1 MNPLRIGGQAVLEGV
16 MMRSPRAMAVAVRK
30 PDGTIA
36 TTSQTVDTVFHR
48 LRPFTWFP
56 LRGVVSLIEMFLL
69 GLKALSW
76 SAQESTGEEEEFGT
90 KEIIIS
96 FGFAIVFVV
105 LLFILLPAFLAGYTK
120 GVANTTFLKSL
131 VEGVVR
137 ITLFLGYIAAVAQ
150 MKDIKRVFQYHG
162 AEHKTVHAYEAGLDL
177 TPDNVEKYSPLH
189 VGCGTGYLLS
199 VMVIAILIFALIPKT
214 SLLARIGIQLL
225 LVPLIAS
232 VTFEFTRLAR
242 RYEHSPITKVLMAP
256 GLWLQK
262 LTAREPDHG
271 QIEVAIASLNEAVR
285 QEDVASGEANA

>member
-30 PDGTIA
+30 PDGAI
-36 TTSQTVDTVFHR
+36 TTSAQTVDTVFHR

-120 GVANTTFLKSL
+120 ALANTTFLKSV

-177 TPDNVEKYSPLH
+177 TPENVEKYSPLH

-214 SLLARIGIQLL
+214 SLLVRIGIQLL

-262 LTAREPDHG
+262 LTAREPDRS
-271 QIEVAIASLNEAVR
+271 QIEVAIAALNEAVR
-285 QEDVASGEANA
+285 QEGVVAGEANA